1 MRKAKIKVFVL
12 SFLLLLLF
20 TASVHAQ
27 NLSTSNNPDQP
38 LVLMFV
44 LTALSLA
51 PFVLIMVTSF
61 VKISVVLSILR
72 NAMGTQ
78 QIPPTQVITGLAIIL
93 TIYIMAPVG
102 IEIKNAA
109 GDLIDQKTGGSLLS
123 SANATMIL
131 EGAKRSAEPLRKF
144 LLRHAHPEDRALFLD
159 LARKQ
164 RKPEDRAGLSDK
176 DLLILIPSFVISQ
189 LKEAFEIG
197 FILFVPFIIID
208 MVVSNI
214 LLAMGMFM
222 LSPVTVSLPFKLL
235 LFILVDGWY
244 LIARGLVIGYL

>member
-1 MRKAKIKVFVL
+1 MKRFFLVSLPLLIFFV
-12 SFLLLLLF
+12 
-20 TASVHAQ
+20 APVHAQ
-27 NLSTSNNPDQP
+27 SAGTDNPDQP

-44 LTALSLA
+44 LAGLSLA
-51 PFVLIMVTSF
+51 PFILIMITSF

-72 NAMGTQ
+72 SAIGTQ
-78 QIPPTQVITGLAIIL
+78 QIPPTQVITGLSFIL

-102 IEIKNAA
+102 IEIKNQTA
-109 GDLIDQKTGGSLLS
+109 DLIEQKTGRTLLS
-123 SANATMIL
+123 SANADVIL
-131 EGAKRSAEPLRKF
+131 EGGKRATEPVRNF
-144 LLRHAHPEDRALFLD
+144 LIKHAHKEDRALFLD

-164 RKPEDRAGLSDK
+164 RKPEDRADLTDK
-176 DLLILIPSFVISQ
+176 DLIVLVPSFVISE

-222 LSPVTVSLPFKLL
+222 LSPVTISLPFKLL

-244 LIARGLVIGYL
+244 LLARGLVIGYL

>member
-1 MRKAKIKVFVL
+1 MKKKVIL
-12 SFLLLLLF
+12 AFLFLVF
-20 TASVHAQ
+20 SIAPAHAAG
-27 NLSTSNNPDQP
+27 NDTVDQP
-38 LVLMFV
+38 LTLMFV
-44 LTALSLA
+44 MAALSLA
-51 PFVLIMVTSF
+51 PFVLIMITSF

-72 NAMGTQ
+72 QAMGTQ
-78 QIPPTQVITGLAIIL
+78 QIPPTQVITGLSFIL

-102 IEIKNAA
+102 IEVKAA
-109 GDLIDQKTGGSLLS
+109 VGDLIDQRTGGSLLS
-123 SANATMIL
+123 SANADVVL
-131 EGAKRSAEPLRKF
+131 EAAKRGVEPVRAF
-144 LLRHAHPEDRALFLD
+144 LIKHAHRQERELFLD
-159 LARKQ
+159 LARKL
-164 RKPEDRAGLSDK
+164 RKPEQRAELTDK
-176 DLLILIPSFVISQ
+176 DLMVLVPSFVISQ

-244 LIARGLVIGYL
+244 LIARGLVLGYM

>member
-1 MRKAKIKVFVL
+1 
-12 SFLLLLLF
+12 
-20 TASVHAQ
+20 
-27 NLSTSNNPDQP
+27 
-38 LVLMFV
+38 
-44 LTALSLA
+44 
-51 PFVLIMVTSF
+51 MVTSF

-72 NAMGTQ
+72 SAMGTQ
-78 QIPPTQVITGLAIIL
+78 QIPPTQVITGLSFIL

-102 IEIKNAA
+102 IEIKNQTQ
-109 GDLIDQKTGGSLLS
+109 DLIEQRTGRALLS
-123 SANATMIL
+123 SANAEVVLTA
-131 EGAKRSAEPLRKF
+131 AKRATEPVRQF
-144 LLRHAHPEDRALFLD
+144 LLKHAHAKERALFLD
-159 LARKQ
+159 LARKL
-164 RKPEDRAGLSDK
+164 RKPEDRVGLTDK
-176 DLLILIPSFVISQ
+176 DLIILVPSFVISE

-244 LIARGLVIGYL
+244 LLARGLVLGYL

>member
-1 MRKAKIKVFVL
+1 MKKKIILAFLFLVF
-12 SFLLLLLF
+12 SI
-20 TASVHAQ
+20 APAHAAG
-27 NLSTSNNPDQP
+27 NDNVDQP
-38 LVLMFV
+38 LTLMFV
-44 LTALSLA
+44 MAALSLA
-51 PFVLIMVTSF
+51 PFVLIMITSF

-72 NAMGTQ
+72 QAMGTQ
-78 QIPPTQVITGLAIIL
+78 QIPPTQVITGLSFIL

-102 IEIKNAA
+102 IEVKNQV
-109 GDLIDQKTGGSLLS
+109 GDLVDQRTGGSLLS
-123 SANATMIL
+123 SANADVVL
-131 EGAKRSAEPLRKF
+131 EASKRGVEPIRAF
-144 LLRHAHPEDRALFLD
+144 LIKHAHRQERELFLD
-159 LARKQ
+159 LARKM
-164 RKPEDRAGLSDK
+164 RKPEQRADLSDK
-176 DLLILIPSFVISQ
+176 DLMILIPSFVISQ

-244 LIARGLVIGYL
+244 LIARGLVLGYL

>member
-1 MRKAKIKVFVL
+1 MRKKIILAFLFLVF
-12 SFLLLLLF
+12 SI
-20 TASVHAQ
+20 APAHAAG
-27 NLSTSNNPDQP
+27 NDTVDQP
-38 LVLMFV
+38 LTLMFV
-44 LTALSLA
+44 MAGLSLA

-72 NAMGTQ
+72 QAMGTQ
-78 QIPPTQVITGLAIIL
+78 QIPPTQVITGLSFIL

-102 IEIKNAA
+102 IEVKNQV
-109 GDLIDQKTGGSLLS
+109 GDLIEQRTGGTLLS
-123 SANATMIL
+123 SANAEVVL
-131 EGAKRSAEPLRKF
+131 EASKRGVEPIRAF
-144 LLRHAHPEDRALFLD
+144 LIKHAHRQECELFLD
-159 LARKQ
+159 LARKM
-164 RKPEDRAGLSDK
+164 RKPEQRADLSDK
-176 DLLILIPSFVISQ
+176 DLMILVPSFVISQ

-244 LIARGLVIGYL
+244 LIARGLVLGYL

>member
-1 MRKAKIKVFVL
+1 MKKALWITAILL
-12 SFLLLLLF
+12 SISI
-20 TASVHAQ
+20 TPAHAQ
-27 NLSTSNNPDQP
+27 AGSDNPDQP
-38 LVLMFV
+38 LILMFV
-44 LTALSLA
+44 LAGLSLA
-51 PFVLIMVTSF
+51 PFILIMVTSF

-72 NAMGTQ
+72 SAMGAQ
-78 QIPPTQVITGLAIIL
+78 QIPPTQVITGLSFIL

-102 IEIKNAA
+102 IEIKNQTQ
-109 GDLIDQKTGGSLLS
+109 DLIEQRTGKSIMS
-123 SANATMIL
+123 SANAEVIL
-131 EGAKRSAEPLRKF
+131 TAAKRATEPVRNF
-144 LLRHAHPEDRALFLD
+144 LLKHAHSKERALFLD
-159 LARKQ
+159 LAKKL
-164 RKPEDRAGLSDK
+164 RKPEDRADLTDK
-176 DLLILIPSFVISQ
+176 DLIVLIPSFVISE

-244 LIARGLVIGYL
+244 LLARGLVLGYL

>member
-1 MRKAKIKVFVL
+1 VRNRILFLLFLFVL
-12 SFLLLLLF
+12 L
-20 TASVHAQ
+20 TAGPVHAQ
-27 NLSTSNNPDQP
+27 VPGTDNPDQP

-44 LTALSLA
+44 LAALSLA
-51 PFVLIMVTSF
+51 PFVLIMITSF

-72 NAMGTQ
+72 TAIGTN
-78 QIPPTQVITGLAIIL
+78 QIPPTQVITGLAFIL

-102 IEIKNAA
+102 IEIKNQT
-109 GDLIDQKTGGSLLS
+109 GDLLNQKTGRTLLS
-123 SANATMIL
+123 SANAEVLM
-131 EGAKRSAEPLRKF
+131 EAAKRATDPVKKF
-144 LLRHAHPEDRALFLD
+144 LIKHAHQEDRALFLD

-164 RKPEDRAGLSDK
+164 RKPEDRAALSDQ
-176 DLLILIPSFVISQ
+176 DLIILVPSFVISE

-244 LIARGLVIGYL
+244 LLARGLVISYL

>member
-1 MRKAKIKVFVL
+1 MRRDKAKVVFFSL
-12 SFLLLLLF
+12 IFLIF
-20 TASVHAQ
+20 SVHSVQAQ
-27 NLSTSNNPDQP
+27 GSLSDNPDQP
-38 LVLMFV
+38 LILMFV
-44 LTALSLA
+44 LAALSLA

-78 QIPPTQVITGLAIIL
+78 QIPPTQVITGLAFIL

-102 IEIKNAA
+102 IEIKNQA
-109 GDLIDQKTGGSLLS
+109 GDLIDQKTGKSLLS
-123 SANATMIL
+123 SANATMII
-131 EGAKRSAEPLRKF
+131 EAAKRAAEPLRNFMIK
-144 LLRHAHPEDRALFLD
+144 HAHQEDRALFLD

-164 RKPEDRAGLSDK
+164 RKPEDRAALTDK
-176 DLLILIPSFVISQ
+176 DLIILVPSFVISQ

>member
-1 MRKAKIKVFVL
+1 MRKPKAKVL
-12 SFLLLLLF
+12 FFLLIFLIL
-20 TASVHAQ
+20 SVGSAHAQ
-27 NLSTSNNPDQP
+27 TSLSDNPDQP
-38 LVLMFV
+38 LILMFV
-44 LTALSLA
+44 LAALSLA

-78 QIPPTQVITGLAIIL
+78 QIPPTQVITGLAFIL

-102 IEIKNAA
+102 IEIKNQA
-109 GDLIDQKTGGSLLS
+109 GDLIDQKTGKSLLS
-123 SANATMIL
+123 TANANVLI
-131 EGAKRSAEPLRKF
+131 EGAKRAAEPIRNF
-144 LLRHAHPEDRALFLD
+144 LIKHAHPEDRALFLD

-164 RKPEDRAGLSDK
+164 RKPEDRAGLTDK
-176 DLLILIPSFVISQ
+176 DLIILVPSFVISQ

-244 LIARGLVIGYL
+244 LLARGLVIGYL

>member
-1 MRKAKIKVFVL
+1 MKKALWIAAILL
-12 SFLLLLLF
+12 SVSI
-20 TASVHAQ
+20 TPAHAQ
-27 NLSTSNNPDQP
+27 TGSDNPDQP

-44 LTALSLA
+44 LAGLSLA
-51 PFVLIMVTSF
+51 PFILIMVTSF

-72 NAMGTQ
+72 SAMGTQ
-78 QIPPTQVITGLAIIL
+78 QIPPTQVITGLSFIL

-102 IEIKNAA
+102 IEVKNQTQ
-109 GDLIDQKTGGSLLS
+109 DLIEQRTGKALLS
-123 SANATMIL
+123 SANAEVMMTA
-131 EGAKRSAEPLRKF
+131 AKRAAEPVRQF
-144 LLRHAHPEDRALFLD
+144 LIKHAHAKERALFLD
-159 LARKQ
+159 LARKL
-164 RKPEDRAGLSDK
+164 RKPEDRMDLTDK
-176 DLLILIPSFVISQ
+176 DLIILVPSFVISE

-244 LIARGLVIGYL
+244 LLARGLVLGYL

>member
-1 MRKAKIKVFVL
+1 MRKPKAKVL
-12 SFLLLLLF
+12 FFSLLFLLLF
-20 TASVHAQ
+20 VGSVHAQ
-27 NLSTSNNPDQP
+27 AGLSDNPDQP
-38 LVLMFV
+38 LILMFV
-44 LTALSLA
+44 LASLSLA

-78 QIPPTQVITGLAIIL
+78 QIPPTQVITGLAFIL

-102 IEIKNAA
+102 IEVKNQA
-109 GDLIDQKTGGSLLS
+109 GDLIDMKTGKSLLS
-123 SANATMIL
+123 SANANVIL
-131 EGAKRSAEPLRKF
+131 EGAKRAAEPIRNF
-144 LLRHAHPEDRALFLD
+144 LIKHAHPEDRALFLD

-164 RKPEDRAGLSDK
+164 RKPEDRAALTDK
-176 DLLILIPSFVISQ
+176 DLIILVPSFVISQ

-244 LIARGLVIGYL
+244 LIARGLVISYL

>member
-1 MRKAKIKVFVL
+1 
-12 SFLLLLLF
+12 
-20 TASVHAQ
+20 
-27 NLSTSNNPDQP
+27 
-38 LVLMFV
+38 
-44 LTALSLA
+44 
-51 PFVLIMVTSF
+51 SF

-72 NAMGTQ
+72 SAMGTQ
-78 QIPPTQVITGLAIIL
+78 QIPPTQVITGLAMIL

-102 IEIKNAA
+102 IEIKNQTQ
-109 GDLIDQKTGGSLLS
+109 DLIEQRTGKGLLT
-123 SANATMIL
+123 SANADVIL
-131 EGAKRSAEPLRKF
+131 TAAKRAAEPVRSF
-144 LLRHAHPEDRALFLD
+144 LIKHAHAKERALFLD
-159 LARKQ
+159 LAKKL
-164 RKPEDRAGLSDK
+164 RKPEDRDDLTDK
-176 DLLILIPSFVISQ
+176 DLIVLVPSFVISE

-244 LIARGLVIGYL
+244 LLARGLVLGYL

>member
-1 MRKAKIKVFVL
+1 MRKPKAKIFFFLLFFLVL
-12 SFLLLLLF
+12 SVGS
-20 TASVHAQ
+20 AHAQ
-27 NLSTSNNPDQP
+27 VSLSDNPDQP
-38 LVLMFV
+38 LILMFV
-44 LTALSLA
+44 LAALSLA

-78 QIPPTQVITGLAIIL
+78 QIPPTQVITGLAFIL

-102 IEIKNAA
+102 IEIKNQA
-109 GDLIDQKTGGSLLS
+109 GDLIDQKTGKSLLS
-123 SANATMIL
+123 SANANVIL
-131 EGAKRSAEPLRKF
+131 EGAKRAAEPLRNF
-144 LLRHAHPEDRALFLD
+144 LVKHAHPEDRALFLD

-164 RKPEDRAGLSDK
+164 RKPEDRAGLTDK
-176 DLLILIPSFVISQ
+176 DLIILVPSFVISQ

-244 LIARGLVIGYL
+244 LLARGLVIGYL